1 METTLAILANNLAS
15 LQDLLADE
23 QGRRLLLIGAG
34 VFAMFFVMFSMRRWQ
49 QRAQQP
55 RRESPPLFRPQP
67 GEREMQRDLEAL
79 MVELQ
84 ELSRKISAE
93 IDTRFVKLETAIHDA
108 DRRIA
113 VLNRLSRGQEAPPLP
128 PVGAPSAGL
137 GNGAVSADVAAD
149 TRHQVVYELA
159 DAGFNAVEI
168 ARDLGKTP
176 GEVELILNLRRK
188 PESARSGLA

>member
-1 METTLAILANNLAS
+1 MGLTPVILATALAS
-15 LQDLLADE
+15 FQEMLADE
-23 QGRRLLLIGAG
+23 QFKRLLLIGAAIIG
-34 VFAMFFVMFSMRRWQ
+34 MFFMMASMRRWQ
-49 QRAQQP
+49 QRAQRP
-55 RRESPPLFRPQP
+55 RREPVPQPRPQSM
-67 GEREMQRDLEAL
+67 EREMRRDLESL

-93 IDTRFVKLETAIHDA
+93 IDTRFVKLETAIRDA

-113 VLNRLSRGQEAPPLP
+113 TLNRLARGQETASFADLP
-128 PVGAPSAGL
+128 AASSAGEFDP
-137 GNGAVSADVAAD
+137 GVAAD

-159 DAGFNAVEI
+159 DAGFSPVEI

-188 PESARSGLA
+188 PHPA

>member
-1 METTLAILANNLAS
+1 MGSTATILAVTLAALKELF
-15 LQDLLADE
+15 ADE
-23 QGRRLLLIGAG
+23 QTKRMLLIGAAII
-34 VFAMFFVMFSMRRWQ
+34 AMFFMMMSMRRWQ
-49 QRAQQP
+49 QRAQRP
-55 RRESPPLFRPQP
+55 RRELPLAPPPRLQLP
-67 GEREMQRDLEAL
+67 EREVRRDLEAL

-93 IDTRFVKLETAIHDA
+93 IDTRFIKLETAIRDA

-113 VLNRLSRGQEAPPLP
+113 TLNRLARGQETASFADLPAAPP
-128 PVGAPSAGL
+128 AGDFDP
-137 GNGAVSADVAAD
+137 GVAAD

-159 DAGFNAVEI
+159 DAGFSPVDI

-188 PESARSGLA
+188 PKPA